1 MTKSH
6 NMPTVRVKS
15 DINLGLQEILDG
27 ISELETRD
35 LERFMDQV
43 GRLLARRKASAFSGR
58 ETELLLKINQGLP
71 QTTWDRYRDLSDKQT
86 SETLSE
92 KEYQE
97 LLAISDRMEEQDVKR
112 LASLIELARLRSV
125 PLDTLMQQLGINPS
139 ADV

>member
-1 MTKSH
+1 
-6 NMPTVRVKS
+6 MPTVRVKS

-27 ISELETRD
+27 ISELETGD
-35 LERFMDQV
+35 LERFMDQI
-43 GRLLARRKASAFSGR
+43 GKLLARRKAPSFSGR
-58 ETELLLKINQGLP
+58 EAELLLKINQGLP
-71 QTTWDRYRDLSDKQT
+71 QKTWDRYRELSDKQT

-97 LLAISDRMEEQDVKR
+97 LLAISDQMEEQDAKR

-139 ADV
+139 GDV